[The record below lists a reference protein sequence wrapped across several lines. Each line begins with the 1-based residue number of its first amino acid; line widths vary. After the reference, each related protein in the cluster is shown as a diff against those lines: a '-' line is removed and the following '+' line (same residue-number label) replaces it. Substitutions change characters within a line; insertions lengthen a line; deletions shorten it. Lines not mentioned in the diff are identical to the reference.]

1 MKRCVVGLVL
11 GISAWLGASTCQGQ
25 ESLERGL
32 LKQAPKLIKYFK
44 DQGYKNVGV
53 LKFLVMREGDKK
65 FSDNVGTMNLLAA
78 RRLELALILANDPRN
93 PVGIIDNAS
102 AVASRIAGASHLKKD
117 ARQKLFTSEY
127 PLAWG
132 KDMVRPDAFVTGK
145 AEISK
150 DLRKLTLSLEVF
162 GRATNKLDPWG
173 EDFQV
178 ANSTD
183 RLAEMG
189 ESFQLRGVFDDGQ
202 TDVVKAKNQEKV
214 YEDAIKV
221 HKQQAKH
228 PADPTRQDQ
237 QPVTLEVRYDKRPIP
252 LEFRNGKAFIQEPRQ
267 GQSVVFGL
275 KRDAGKEKYG
285 VVLKVNGENTLEKE
299 RLPDLSCKKWI
310 LYPGLGPWQI
320 DGYYVGKTV
329 EFFRVASEAESQQ
342 RAFHYGPDV
351 GTITMTV
358 FREQKGKVREGIL
371 DDDAQYE
378 TVVKKVTELKDR
390 PNNYNALKAQL
401 LADANRELIVGG
413 KIGSSD
419 VEVVHFTADPN
430 PIMSVTIV
438 YYQRR

>member
-11 GISAWLGASTCQGQ
+11 GISAWLGASTCHAQ

-32 LKQAPKLIKYFK
+32 LRQAPKLIKYFK

-132 KDMVRPDAFVTGK
+132 KNMVRPDAFVTGK

-162 GRATNKLDPWG
+162 GRDTNKLDPWG

-189 ESFQLRGVFDDGQ
+189 ESFDLRGGFDDGQ

-214 YEDAIKV
+214 YEAAVKV
-221 HKQQAKH
+221 HEQQVKH
-228 PADPTRQDQ
+228 PADPTRNDQ
-237 QPVTLEVRYDKRPIP
+237 PPVTLEVRYDGTKVP
-252 LEFRNGKAFIQEPRQ
+252 LEIRDGKAYIQEPRQ
-267 GQSVVFGL
+267 GQKVVFGL
-275 KRDAGKEKYG
+275 KRDASNEKYG
-285 VVLKVNGENTLEKE
+285 VVLKVNGENTLEKQ
-299 RLPDLSCKKWI
+299 RLPDLTCKKWI
-310 LYPGLGPWQI
+310 LYPAGGPWEI
-320 DGYYVGKTV
+320 SGFYVGDVV
-329 EFFRVASEAESQQ
+329 EKFRVASDAESQQ

-358 FREQKGKVREGIL
+358 FREQKGKIRQGIL
-371 DDDAQYE
+371 DEDAQYQ
-378 TVVKKVTELKDR
+378 TVVKKLTELPAR
-390 PNNYNALKAQL
+390 PNNYHALKAQYL
-401 LADANRELIVGG
+401 EDANRGLIVEGQREAS
-413 KIGSSD
+413 K
-419 VEVVHFTADPN
+419 VEVVPFTADPN
-430 PIMSVTIV
+430 PIMCVTIV
-438 YYQRR
+438 YFQRR